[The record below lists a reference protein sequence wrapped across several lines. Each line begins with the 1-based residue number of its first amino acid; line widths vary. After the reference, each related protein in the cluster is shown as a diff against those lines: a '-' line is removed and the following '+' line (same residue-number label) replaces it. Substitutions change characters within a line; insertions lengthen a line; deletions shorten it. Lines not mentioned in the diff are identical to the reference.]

1 MPYTEIKMGKI
12 IAVAN
17 QKGGVGKTTTAVN
30 LSACLGLEGK
40 KILVIDADPQ
50 GNTTSGFGLDKN
62 SCDKNIYGVLTGT
75 ENISDCIV
83 AAESKNI
90 SVCPSNMDLLGVEL
104 IIDKL
109 DNKEFILRD
118 AIDEIKDKY
127 DFIFIDCPPA
137 LNYVTINCLA
147 AADSVLIPIQCE
159 YFALEGVADLTKN
172 ISYIKQTINPSIQ
185 IEGVL
190 LTMFDTR
197 TNLSMQVA
205 ADVKECF
212 PGKVY
217 KVAIPRNTRL
227 GEAPSYG
234 LPVIYYD
241 KYCKGTEAYKLL
253 AAEFLKQQRRKK

>member
-1 MPYTEIKMGKI
+1 MGKV

-30 LSACLGLEGK
+30 LSACLGNEGK

-50 GNTTSGFGLDKN
+50 GNTTSGFGIDKN
-62 SCDKNIYGVLTGT
+62 SREENLYSVFAEGGALSDITVTTEFKNV
-75 ENISDCIV
+75 
-83 AAESKNI
+83 
-90 SVCPSNMDLLGVEL
+90 SVCPSNMDLLGIEL
-104 IIDKL
+104 IIAAAE
-109 DNKEFILRD
+109 NKEYILKEAVSR
-118 AIDEIKDKY
+118 IKDNY

-137 LNYVTINCLA
+137 LNYLTINCFA
-147 AADSVLIPIQCE
+147 AADSVIIPIQCE
-159 YFALEGVADLTKN
+159 YYALEGVSDLTKN
-172 ISYIKQTINPSIQ
+172 ISYIKQTINPEIF

-190 LTMFDTR
+190 LTMFDSR
-197 TNLSMQVA
+197 TNLSAQVA

-217 KVAIPRNTRL
+217 SVAIPRNTRL

-241 KYCKGTEAYKLL
+241 KYCRGSESYRLL
-253 AAEFLKQQRRKK
+253 SKEFLKMQKKKNFR